1 MENLDDDI
9 WGDDG
14 AREESEESVCDF
26 IRSDSSYER
35 QLLVEAVLTTPTHLL
50 LIPDIATH
58 LFVSLRVIQKGK
70 VSEAKKSFR
79 ILMLD
84 CRSNMLDTFG
94 DTPMVRA
101 C

>member
-35 QLLVEAVLTTPTHLL
+35 QLLVEAVLTTPTLSFL
-50 LIPDIATH
+50 DIATH
-58 LFVSLRVIQKGK
+58 LFVSVLYRKEKFQRPGSLFESSCLIV
-70 VSEAKKSFR
+70 EAT
-79 ILMLD
+79 
-84 CRSNMLDTFG
+84 C
-94 DTPMVRA
+94 
-101 C
+101 